1 MTIKIDFS
9 AVRAIPPKEIGN
21 RGFFP
26 STKVLSNIVEYESQ
40 LERDLYLQ
48 LEHAPD
54 VKLFQYQPIT
64 LFYIDKENNQRHYT
78 PDVYIEFQNGLRVL
92 VEVKDLETMA
102 KKFEEFK
109 ERWDKC
115 EIEAKKS
122 GILFTILTEQ
132 EIRTA
137 RLGNIWFTLGASK
150 IKNNKNY
157 LSKLNT
163 IIPLQGITYNELCLQ
178 FSEMLGFEITKAS
191 QIICYAIYY
200 GLIFVDT
207 FSIKLINSETI
218 IRKRNVNDN
227 DSPFKPLWDELE
239 WYFEQNQEKS
249 SNQDIY
255 ENKLLTRPL
264 SSLTIPEEYKI
275 LVDQRLE
282 VIHSWLKQP
291 SKLRTPKWRQE
302 YLSNVKQKMK
312 KEITERTIYRWIKA
326 YEENDIEGLIPKFDQ
341 RRKNTI
347 YSLPTT
353 EILEEARKEYLKPEG
368 TLDNAYEMLKKNWNN
383 ENVNLPSISTLYRYI
398 CNHTPASELAYTK
411 FGARF
416 HKANF
421 TPDLGS
427 FQGAIIPMQ
436 VLQLDNTQLDIFPVD
451 SDQRLP
457 LSSPYITA
465 AIDCYTRMI
474 TGFYLSLSPSSS
486 QSILETL
493 VQSILSKKTFTE
505 IYGTESDWPIQGFP
519 VLILVD
525 NGMDYRAKIVKEF
538 CMKYDIIL
546 EFAPIR
552 TPRYKAYIEHW
563 FNVIHQAIVQEKI
576 PGYRMALYKRIRNP
590 DLDPE
595 AEAVL
600 TMQELETWVHQW
612 VIDQYHF
619 NNPYDDHVPAPYLR
633 YSDASQGKTKT
644 FLPLPREPPMNNSE
658 VDLLYLSALDHKE
671 RLLKRSGVQ
680 WKHLKYNNQQLAG
693 VFAKIGDNHP
703 VTMLLDRRDIR
714 QVWVISPIDGKPIP
728 VGLASGWAKI
738 FLEVYGDMPINAS
751 AWVKNIQAVREQNK
765 DRITPYV
772 YKIEH
777 SRLRRQENISNAKKE
792 TKNRRKEGE
801 KRKENQRKLNQ
812 KDLHSIQQ
820 ENDQDATLQKKQIET
835 QPIKV
840 HINLPEVEPYP
851 IDKKKL

>member
-1 MTIKIDFS
+1 
-9 AVRAIPPKEIGN
+9 
-21 RGFFP
+21 
-26 STKVLSNIVEYESQ
+26 
-40 LERDLYLQ
+40 
-48 LEHAPD
+48 
-54 VKLFQYQPIT
+54 
-64 LFYIDKENNQRHYT
+64 
-78 PDVYIEFQNGLRVL
+78 
-92 VEVKDLETMA
+92 
-102 KKFEEFK
+102 
-109 ERWDKC
+109 
-115 EIEAKKS
+115 
-122 GILFTILTEQ
+122 
-132 EIRTA
+132 
-137 RLGNIWFTLGASK
+137 
-150 IKNNKNY
+150 
-157 LSKLNT
+157 
-163 IIPLQGITYNELCLQ
+163 
-178 FSEMLGFEITKAS
+178 
-191 QIICYAIYY
+191 
-200 GLIFVDT
+200 
-207 FSIKLINSETI
+207 
-218 IRKRNVNDN
+218 
-227 DSPFKPLWDELE
+227 
-239 WYFEQNQEKS
+239 
-249 SNQDIY
+249 
-255 ENKLLTRPL
+255 
-264 SSLTIPEEYKI
+264 
-275 LVDQRLE
+275 
-282 VIHSWLKQP
+282 
-291 SKLRTPKWRQE
+291 
-302 YLSNVKQKMK
+302 MK
-312 KEITERTIYRWIKA
+312 K
-326 YEENDIEGLIPKFDQ
+326 
-341 RRKNTI
+341 
-347 YSLPTT
+347 
-353 EILEEARKEYLKPEG
+353 
-368 TLDNAYEMLKKNWNN
+368 
-383 ENVNLPSISTLYRYI
+383 
-398 CNHTPASELAYTK
+398 
-411 FGARF
+411 
-416 HKANF
+416 
-421 TPDLGS
+421 
-427 FQGAIIPMQ
+427 
-436 VLQLDNTQLDIFPVD
+436 
-451 SDQRLP
+451 
-457 LSSPYITA
+457 
-465 AIDCYTRMI
+465 
-474 TGFYLSLSPSSS
+474 
-486 QSILETL
+486 
-493 VQSILSKKTFTE
+493 
-505 IYGTESDWPIQGFP
+505 
-519 VLILVD
+519 
-525 NGMDYRAKIVKEF
+525 
-538 CMKYDIIL
+538 DIIL

-552 TPRYKAYIEHW
+552 TPRNKAYIEHW

-633 YSDASQGKTKT
+633 YSDASRGKTKT